1 MAFFPFMI
9 QMDDK
14 KCLIVGG
21 GKVAARK
28 AEQMLSFGAVVT
40 LIAPVVSQ
48 GIYDYKCDRLHII
61 EREAVIDDIDGA
73 DVVIMATDDSGLNEH
88 FAKECRD
95 RRILVNV
102 VDVKKDCDFYFPAI
116 IKQGDVVI
124 SVSTGG
130 SSPLLAAKIKK
141 DIAAD
146 LRDDYGRIA
155 DEMGLLRDSIIERG
169 ASEKERKEI
178 FMDILDK
185 KINEKI
191 IKLGTRGSALALVQT
206 DMVIDRLK
214 CKFPDYTFEK
224 VILTT
229 KGDKQK
235 DVPVS
240 AFGGKAVFVEEIENA
255 LADGTI
261 DMAVHSAKDMPNP
274 CRKGLNIAAVLPRAR
289 ANDVLIYKSGLDK
302 TGEFV
307 VGTSSL
313 RRQCQI
319 SMLYPDAICKNLRGN
334 VGTRIDKLKS
344 GEYDAIIL
352 AAAGIERLNACNDN
366 ELIYE
371 YLDTDDILPAAGQG
385 IIAVETRNTGRSKE
399 LACAISDTDTAFI
412 LEIERSVLTRLNAG
426 CHEPIGV
433 YAVLHGDK
441 LAIELMNARE
451 GEVCKKK
458 VTGDKSEVD
467 SLIDELCG

>member
-40 LIAPVVSQ
+40 LIAPDVSQ

-178 FMDILDK
+178 
-185 KINEKI
+185 
-191 IKLGTRGSALALVQT
+191 
-206 DMVIDRLK
+206 
-214 CKFPDYTFEK
+214 
-224 VILTT
+224 
-229 KGDKQK
+229 
-235 DVPVS
+235 
-240 AFGGKAVFVEEIENA
+240 
-255 LADGTI
+255 
-261 DMAVHSAKDMPNP
+261 
-274 CRKGLNIAAVLPRAR
+274 
-289 ANDVLIYKSGLDK
+289 
-302 TGEFV
+302 
-307 VGTSSL
+307 
-313 RRQCQI
+313 
-319 SMLYPDAICKNLRGN
+319 
-334 VGTRIDKLKS
+334 
-344 GEYDAIIL
+344 
-352 AAAGIERLNACNDN
+352 
-366 ELIYE
+366 
-371 YLDTDDILPAAGQG
+371 
-385 IIAVETRNTGRSKE
+385 
-399 LACAISDTDTAFI
+399 
-412 LEIERSVLTRLNAG
+412 
-426 CHEPIGV
+426 
-433 YAVLHGDK
+433 
-441 LAIELMNARE
+441 
-451 GEVCKKK
+451 
-458 VTGDKSEVD
+458 
-467 SLIDELCG
+467 